1 LVLFHRG
8 AFNGFQEEKL
18 MQTDIMFE
26 TTEINGMRLAN
37 RFVRSATWEG
47 MAGDDGRATD
57 RLIDVMAELAR
68 GGVGL
73 IISSH
78 AYVSREGQAG
88 LKQLGIYDD
97 ALLPGLAD
105 MTAAVHANGGR
116 IVAQLAHAGL
126 HAAGKLTG
134 QPSLAPSLVEGLSK
148 NPCQAM
154 EAADVDRVV
163 EAFAAAAERA
173 RQAGFDG
180 VQIHA
185 AHGYLLSQFLSP
197 VYNQRTDG
205 FGGDI
210 ENRAKV
216 LRMVLAAIRGQ
227 VGDDYPVLVKLNCGD
242 FMDQGLTTRDAV
254 SVAVMLARGGI
265 DAIEVSGGL
274 FINPRMSP
282 SRMGIHTEEKEAYF
296 QVEAGM
302 FKEKVD
308 VPLILVGGNRSLAK
322 AARLV
327 TGGTADYVSMSR
339 PFIREPDLINRWK
352 SGDQG
357 KARCL
362 SDNKC
367 FAPAMAGKGI
377 FCVMERG
384 EDGDR
389 S

>member
-1 LVLFHRG
+1 
-8 AFNGFQEEKL
+8 

-26 TTEINGMRLAN
+26 TTEINGMTLAN

-47 MAGDDGRATD
+47 MAGDQGEVTPQ
-57 RLIDVMAELAR
+57 LTELMAALSR

-78 AYVSREGQAG
+78 AHVSREGQAG
-88 LKQLGIYDD
+88 LKQLGIYED

-105 MTAAVHANGGR
+105 MTAAVHASGGR

-126 HAAGKLTG
+126 HAAWKLSGLT
-134 QPSLAPSLVEGLSK
+134 PLAPSQVEGLSK
-148 NPCQAM
+148 APCKAM
-154 EAADVDRVV
+154 EAADVNRVV
-163 EAFAAAAERA
+163 DAFAAAAARA
-173 RQAGFDG
+173 RKAGFDG
-180 VQIHA
+180 VQIHS

-197 VYNQRTDG
+197 VYNQRVDG

-210 ENRAKV
+210 DNRAKV

-254 SVAVMLARGGI
+254 SVAAMLARGGI

-274 FINPRMSP
+274 FINPKMSP

-302 FKEKVD
+302 FREKVD
-308 VPLILVGGNRSLAK
+308 VPLILVGGNRSLTK

-327 TGGTADYVSMSR
+327 AGGTADYVSMSR

-352 SGDQG
+352 SGDRE

-377 FCVMERG
+377 FCVMEKG
-384 EDGDR
+384 EDGHR
-389 S
+389 SR

>member
-1 LVLFHRG
+1 M
-8 AFNGFQEEKL
+8 N
-18 MQTDIMFE
+18 TDIMFE
-26 TTEINGMRLAN
+26 TTAINGMTLAN

-47 MAGDDGRATD
+47 MAGDDGSVTGP
-57 RLIDVMAELAR
+57 LIDLTVALAR

-73 IISSH
+73 IVSSH
-78 AYVSREGQAG
+78 AFVSREGQAG

-97 ALLPGLAD
+97 TLLPGLSE
-105 MTAAVHANGGR
+105 MTAVVHDSGGR

-134 QPSLAPSLVEGLSK
+134 LVSLAPSQVTGLSE
-148 NPCQAM
+148 NPCKAM
-154 EAADVDRVV
+154 AEADIQRVV
-163 EAFAAAAERA
+163 EAFADAAVRA

-197 VYNQRTDG
+197 VYNQRDDG

-210 ENRAKV
+210 ENRAQV
-216 LRMVLAAIRGQ
+216 PLMVLDAIRER
-227 VGDDYPVLVKLNCGD
+227 VGDDYPVLVKMNCGD
-242 FMDQGLTTRDAV
+242 FMDKGLTNQDAV
-254 SVAVMLARGGI
+254 RVAGMLARGGI

-274 FINPRMSP
+274 FINPKMSP

-296 QVEAGM
+296 EAEAGR
-302 FKEKVD
+302 FKEKVT
-308 VPLILVGGNRSLAK
+308 VPLILVGGNRSLAV
-322 AARLV
+322 ARRLV
-327 TGGTADYVSMSR
+327 AEGTADYISMSR

-352 SGDQG
+352 SGDHG

-367 FAPAMAGKGI
+367 FAPAKAGNGI

-384 EDGDR
+384 QDG
-389 S
+389 SGS